1 MIKDLK
7 NERGITLLTLVIT
20 VIMLAILTV
29 ALSMNTYT
37 SLNLARLTKLQ
48 NDVDLLDNRIA
59 TYYVKEGKLPIYKEE
74 NAHFA
79 ISKSTLAGQID
90 DLATTDGDTY
100 YTIDLEALDISMQT
114 LNYGAGYRSP
124 DSTDRYIVN
133 EETHIVYYLKG
144 INYDGDVYHTVGKN
158 I

>member
-59 TYYVKEGKLPIYKEE
+59 TYNIK
-74 NAHFA
+74 
-79 ISKSTLAGQID
+79 
-90 DLATTDGDTY
+90 
-100 YTIDLEALDISMQT
+100 
-114 LNYGAGYRSP
+114 
-124 DSTDRYIVN
+124 
-133 EETHIVYYLKG
+133 
-144 INYDGDVYHTVGKN
+144 INSCRAN
-158 I
+158 